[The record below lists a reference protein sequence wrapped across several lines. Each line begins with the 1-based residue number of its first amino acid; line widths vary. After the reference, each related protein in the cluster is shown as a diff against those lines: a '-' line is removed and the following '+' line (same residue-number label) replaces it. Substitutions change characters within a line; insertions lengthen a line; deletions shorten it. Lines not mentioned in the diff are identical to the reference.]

1 MGMYDDI
8 ICKYPLPLPED
19 TKGYISNG
27 FQTKDLDCGLDCY
40 EIREDGTLWLREC
53 EREHIDGDPN
63 GKTFSEKFGLIK
75 EIKHWWTHVKTTT
88 TIRMYDYNNYNDG
101 PYDYWVEF
109 EVVFIDGVI
118 DKIKLIKFDATD
130 NSKRKEDSKRHIE
143 ELKKN
148 KQFESTLLYKLII
161 KPYNKI
167 IRFICRLIYKFG
179 SFLIAKVYKLERILT
194 V

>member
-8 ICKYPLPLPED
+8 VCKYPLPLPED
-19 TKGYISNG
+19 TKGFHACG
-27 FQTKDLDCGLDCY
+27 FQTKDFDNALDHY
-40 EIREDGTLWLREC
+40 EIREDGTLWLRES
-53 EREHIDGDPN
+53 EREYTEGNPN
-63 GKTFSEKFGLIK
+63 GKTFFEKFGMVK
-75 EIKHWWTHVKTTT
+75 ETKVWWTHVKKTT

-109 EVVFIDGVI
+109 EIVFIDGVI

-148 KQFESTLLYKLII
+148 KQFESTMLYKLII

-167 IRFICRLIYKFG
+167 IRFICMLIYKFG
-179 SFLIAKVYKLERILT
+179 SFLIAKVWKLERILI

>member
-8 ICKYPLPLPED
+8 VCKYPLPLPED
-19 TKGYISNG
+19 TKGFHACG
-27 FQTKDLDCGLDCY
+27 FQTKDFYNALDHY
-40 EIREDGTLWLREC
+40 EIREDGTLWLRES
-53 EREHIDGDPN
+53 EREYTEGDPN
-63 GKTFSEKFGLIK
+63 GKTFFEKFGMVK
-75 EIKHWWTHVKTTT
+75 ETKVWWTHVKTTT

-109 EVVFIDGVI
+109 EIVFIDGVI

-130 NSKRKEDSKRHIE
+130 NSKRKENDRQFIE

-148 KQFESTLLYKLII
+148 KEFESTNLYKLVI

-167 IRFICRLIYKFG
+167 IRFICRLLYSTG
-179 SFLIAKVYKLERILT
+179 SFLITNVWKLERKLI

>member
-8 ICKYPLPLPED
+8 VCKYPLPLPED
-19 TKGYISNG
+19 TKGYIAES
-27 FQTKDLDCGLDCY
+27 FQTKDLDCGLDSY

-53 EREHIDGDPN
+53 EREHIAGDPN
-63 GKTFSEKFGLIK
+63 GKTFLEKFGIVK
-75 EIKHWWTHVKTTT
+75 EIKHWWTHVKTTK
-88 TIRMYDYNNYNDG
+88 TIRMYDYQNNDG
-101 PYDYWVEF
+101 GVYDYWVEF

-118 DKIKLIKFDATD
+118 DKIKPIKFEIND
-130 NSKRKEDSKRHIE
+130 NTKRKELHKQHVE
-143 ELKKN
+143 ELKKQ
-148 KQFESTLLYKLII
+148 KVIESTMFYRLII

-179 SFLIAKVYKLERILT
+179 SFLIAKVWKLERILT

>member
-8 ICKYPLPLPED
+8 VCKYPLPFPED
-19 TKGYISNG
+19 TKGYIPNG
-27 FQTKDLDCGLDCY
+27 FQTKDLDCGLDSY

-53 EREHIDGDPN
+53 EREYTEGNPN
-63 GKTFSEKFGLIK
+63 GKTWSEKFGIVK
-75 EIKHWWTHVKTTT
+75 ETKVWWTHVKL
-88 TIRMYDYNNYNDG
+88 TISIDIYDYQHG
-101 PYDYWVEF
+101 EGEYDYWVEF
-109 EVVFIDGVI
+109 EIVFIDGVI

-130 NSKRKEDSKRHIE
+130 NSKRKENDRQFIE

-148 KQFESTLLYKLII
+148 KEFESTNLYKLVI

-167 IRFICRLIYKFG
+167 IRFICRLLYSTG
-179 SFLIAKVYKLERILT
+179 SFLIANVWKLERKLI

>member
-1 MGMYDDI
+1 MYDNI
-8 ICKYPLPLPED
+8 VCKYPLPLPED
-19 TKGYISNG
+19 TKGYILES

-40 EIREDGTLWLREC
+40 EIRDDGTLWLREC
-53 EREHIDGDPN
+53 EREYIEGNPN
-63 GKTFSEKFGLIK
+63 GKTFSEKFGMVK
-75 EIKHWWTHVKTTT
+75 ETKVWWTHVKTTT

-109 EVVFIDGVI
+109 EVIFIDGVI

-148 KQFESTLLYKLII
+148 KQFESTNLYKLVI

-167 IRFICRLIYKFG
+167 ILFVTRQLSKFATLLLSVCYK
-179 SFLIAKVYKLERILT
+179 IERKLM

>member
-8 ICKYPLPLPED
+8 VCKYPLPLPED
-19 TKGYISNG
+19 TKGFVPLR
-27 FQTKDLDCGLDCY
+27 FQTKDLDNALDCY

-53 EREHIDGDPN
+53 EREYTEGNPN
-63 GKTFSEKFGLIK
+63 GKTFFEKFGVVK
-75 EIKHWWTHVKTTT
+75 ETKVWWTHVKTTN
-88 TIRMYDYNNYNDG
+88 TIRMYDYNNCNDG

-109 EVVFIDGVI
+109 EIVFIDGVI
-118 DKIKLIKFDATD
+118 DKIKLIKFEATD

-148 KQFESTLLYKLII
+148 KEFESTSLYKLVI

-167 IRFICRLIYKFG
+167 IRFICRILYATG
-179 SFLIAKVYKLERILT
+179 SFLIANIWKLERKLI

>member
-1 MGMYDDI
+1 MYDNI
-8 ICKYPLPLPED
+8 VCKYPLPLPED
-19 TKGYISNG
+19 TKGYILES

-40 EIREDGTLWLREC
+40 EIRDDGTLWLREC

-63 GKTFSEKFGLIK
+63 GKTFSEKFGIIK

-109 EVVFIDGVI
+109 EVIFIDGVI
-118 DKIKLIKFDATD
+118 DKIKLIKFNATD

-148 KQFESTLLYKLII
+148 KQFESTNLYKLVI

-167 IRFICRLIYKFG
+167 ILFVTRQLSKFATLLLSVCYKIERKLI
-179 SFLIAKVYKLERILT
+179 V
-194 V
+194 

>member
-40 EIREDGTLWLREC
+40 EIREDGTLWLREYF
-53 EREHIDGDPN
+53 REYTEGNPS
-63 GKTFSEKFGLIK
+63 GKTFFEKFGMVK
-75 EIKHWWTHVKTTT
+75 EIKHWWTHVKTTK
-88 TIRMYDYNNYNDG
+88 TIRMYDYQNNDG
-101 PYDYWVEF
+101 GVYDYWVEF
-109 EVVFIDGVI
+109 EIVVIDGVI
-118 DKIKLIKFDATD
+118 DKIKLIKFDAMD
-130 NSKRKEDSKRHIE
+130 NSKRKEDFKRHIE
-143 ELKKN
+143 ELKKQ
-148 KQFESTLLYKLII
+148 KAVESTILYKLII

-179 SFLIAKVYKLERILT
+179 SFLIAKVLKLERKLT
-194 V
+194 I